1 MVDTTKTVIGLVPT
15 VMAGGLVK
23 HNFDFIKKKKK
34 KSFTKLAV
42 TNIVGTS
49 LISATAQA
57 GNW

>member
-1 MVDTTKTVIGLVPT
+1 MVDSYKTVIGLVPT

-23 HNFDFIKKKKK
+23 HNLNFIKKKKR
-34 KSFTKLAV
+34 KSFTNLAV